1 MASKF
6 EILLQ
11 ARLDKTNSD
20 AQIRQDVKSLE
31 KNLSLNLDLKADS
44 KSATQIKNALS
55 SVGDAAKKAQE
66 HTQGLGDIVS
76 KFSSWQVV
84 GDIIH
89 GVKNAIVDM
98 VDQVFELDA
107 SLTELDK
114 VTDLTSSGLQS
125 LADDAFSVGQQIGA
139 TGKDVIDATT
149 IFAQAGYEAQ
159 EALDLGEQA
168 IMLKN
173 VSEAGATAAD
183 SASTLIAAMKAFNL
197 EAEDSDHIVDAL
209 NEVSNKYAVSVN
221 DLSTAISK
229 SSASMAAGNN
239 SLEETFGLVTAGVE
253 ILREPGRVANGLST
267 ITARLTAKNDEYI
280 KSITK
285 GQGVI
290 DEQTGELR
298 STFDILQDLSEAW
311 DTLSS
316 VEQQELAEVV
326 AGKTQRSLFTAI
338 MTNFESAVGATEAA
352 LNSEGS
358 AAAENAKRMDSLQG
372 KVNQLQSAWQ
382 NFARNTINSEVV
394 KSLITLSTNLIKLA
408 DTDIGRFIL
417 VLGVA
422 KASMVAFNKVLGT
435 QTVINLANAF
445 KQQLIT
451 AITAVTVSF
460 KAGAL
465 GATAFSGVL
474 AALGTTIKAIGAA
487 LISNPI
493 FLAISA
499 IGILTT
505 VISKANEEA
514 AKARETAQELS
525 DKYEE
530 EANKG
535 EELVKTYEELSS
547 KKNLT
552 KEETENLSKAVEELN
567 KMYGISK
574 EELNAEGKERDK
586 TIEKI
591 KKEIEERKKS
601 AALNAEAAIEWKKL
615 GFLGMGGS
623 ERDTFTART
632 PVSVD
637 DGLAKK
643 YDLEAKTVSDLKKKT
658 EEYINTL
665 QNKSEK
671 TKEEEKDLEKLMSIY
686 NKVSESVE
694 DVSEG
699 YNLAYENL
707 KDGIPI
713 TTEEANVLYQLGD
726 ITEKDAQ
733 LIQIYNERIASRN
746 DISDEQKE
754 KMYEVIEA
762 EFEFSD
768 ALAESEE
775 GLYAH
780 ADATK
785 ALTEEQKQMQDN
797 LTYTKEKLE
806 EINDEIDS
814 VQSAYG
820 ILTDAVNEYNSSGGI
835 TMDTLQQLLA
845 LDGEY
850 LNALELVDGKL
861 QISKSVQDQHAQG
874 VRTDTLAL
882 IENAAMEDLMAMSTE
897 TAGNVASAAGSKIY
911 SAGEDGKKAGD
922 FAREGASG
930 FLELATAMSK
940 AGMVDLNTV
949 DVDGWANKW
958 AGITDKINN
967 LTSSAGK
974 GLTSSNFTGSS
985 SSSGGSGGSSKK
997 SSSSDTYKAE
1007 IDELYKYKNA
1017 LDNAEDAVDRLNDA
1031 LKNTDNFNEQEKI
1044 LKQLIKATNKEIDAT
1059 EDLKDAQVDQINDYI
1074 SQLKKYGFQINY
1086 NSKTNELYIK
1096 NMDRLGKY
1104 TGDTAKKLE
1113 EMIEEIQD
1121 LNDDNRD
1128 LDSSIRDL
1136 TGDIQDFNE
1145 QLDELPTEKLEKF
1158 HDLLEEFQQSRLDQ
1172 IQNEIDDIQ
1181 HEMDNDPRLQALE
1194 EQIEA
1199 LEKQNDELDN
1209 QKDLEE
1215 KLLAVEEAKIKLQ
1228 NAQKQKNIQV
1238 YREGQ
1243 GFVWEADPDAIA
1255 DAQEELEQAQE
1266 DLNDKLKDDQLQALE
1281 DEKEAIEKSYQDR
1294 IDALEDF
1301 LDEQEYLIDKANREG
1316 IQSFD
1321 ELREALEKYGLDS
1334 EEYLGQATE
1343 WLNNYNKELDKLRE
1357 NLDDL
1362 GVSGGLQDGLIY
1374 SSGMQDRID
1383 AALSNTPEVDT
1394 SLLTSRAIN
1403 ANTVGAT
1410 QNSTIYINSIE
1421 LPNVQNANDFVEAL
1435 KDLPRLASSQSTLR
1449 T

>member
-20 AQIRQDVKSLE
+20 AQIRQDIKSLE
-31 KNLSLNLDLKADS
+31 KKLSLNLDLKADS
-44 KSATQIKNALS
+44 KSATQIKNAISGVGSAAKDAKKHTQDLDDIIGKFS
-55 SVGDAAKKAQE
+55 TWQIVGD
-66 HTQGLGDIVS
+66 V
-76 KFSSWQVV
+76 
-84 GDIIH
+84 IH
-89 GVKNAIVDM
+89 GVKDAIIDM

-114 VTDLTSSGLQS
+114 VTDLTSDGLEK
-125 LADDAFSVGQQIGA
+125 LADDAFAVGEQIGA

-168 IMLKN
+168 IMLMN

-183 SASTLIAAMKAFNL
+183 SASTLIAAMKAFGL
-197 EAEDSDHIVDAL
+197 EAEDSGHIVDAL

-298 STFDILQDLSEAW
+298 STYDILKDLSEAW
-311 DTLSS
+311 EGLTS
-316 VEQQELAEVV
+316 VEQQELAETV

-358 AAAENAKRMDSLQG
+358 AMAENTKRMDSLEG
-372 KVNQLQSAWQ
+372 RTKQLQSAWQ
-382 NFARNTINSEVV
+382 DFARNTINSEVV
-394 KSLITLSTNLIKLA
+394 KSIISLGTQIIKLA
-408 DTDIGRFIL
+408 DSDIGRMIIAIASLSVAMKGLKAAMSFLSKTKTISSVMNTFYYNL
-417 VLGVA
+417 LLTSRAAQMAGV
-422 KASMVAFNKVLGT
+422 SVSGF
-435 QTVINLANAF
+435 NLAVSAGIMTVKAF
-445 KQQLIT
+445 T
-451 AITAVTVSF
+451 
-460 KAGAL
+460 
-465 GATAFSGVL
+465 
-474 AALGTTIKAIGAA
+474 AALLANPLTWIIVAIGAVTT
-487 LISNPI
+487 
-493 FLAISA
+493 AISYFND
-499 IGILTT
+499 
-505 VISKANEEA
+505 KAEE
-514 AKARETAQELS
+514 ARETAKELSTQYQEEAEEGEELLQTYQELS
-525 DKYEE
+525 DKTSLTNEE
-530 EANKG
+530 SQK
-535 EELVKTYEELSS
+535 L
-547 KKNLT
+547 
-552 KEETENLSKAVEELN
+552 KETIDELN
-567 KMYGISK
+567 KSYGVSK
-574 EELNAEGKERDK
+574 EELAAEGKERDK
-586 TIEKI
+586 TIAKI
-591 KKEIEERKKS
+591 QKEIEERKKM
-601 AALNAEAAIEWKKL
+601 AALQAQTSVDWDTKFLGLFGTDEKEVFNSTQAVEIKDIGRGGLGEEYDLVAESVGELQKKL
-615 GFLGMGGS
+615 K
-623 ERDTFTART
+623 D
-632 PVSVD
+632 
-637 DGLAKK
+637 
-643 YDLEAKTVSDLKKKT
+643 
-658 EEYINTL
+658 YIETL
-665 QNKSEK
+665 QNKSDK
-671 TKEEEKDLEKLMSIY
+671 TKEEEKDLETLLNIY
-686 NKVSESVE
+686 GKVSEQVTK
-694 DVSEG
+694 VREG
-699 YNLAYENL
+699 YSNALDLYNE
-707 KDGIPI
+707 GIPI
-713 TTEEANVLYQLGD
+713 TTEQANVLFQLGD
-726 ITEKDAQ
+726 ITKEEA
-733 LIQIYNERIASRN
+733 LAVGVYNE
-746 DISDEQKE
+746 K
-754 KMYEVIEA
+754 VA
-762 EFEFSD
+762 EN
-768 ALAESEE
+768 
-775 GLYAH
+775 
-780 ADATK
+780 TQ
-785 ALTEEQKQMQDN
+785 LTEEQKEVVWDELKAELDRKDTVEG
-797 LTYTKEKLE
+797 LTEAEANSIDTLGEKQEAVLSLSE
-806 EINDEIDS
+806 TIDELQNSYNTLIS
-814 VQSAYG
+814 VV
-820 ILTDAVNEYNSSGGI
+820 DEYNENGYLSI
-835 TMDTLQQLLA
+835 DTLQSLLSLSDDYLAMLSFENGQLTLNTQA
-845 LDGEY
+845 LDAKT
-850 LNALELVDGKL
+850 NALIAARVEQLQAAAVADIYALAEGNAENMSEL
-861 QISKSVQDQHAQG
+861 AQTAIEG
-874 VRTDTLAL
+874 VGTGATNMKTDM
-882 IENAAMEDLMAMSTE
+882 ENAIPTIGKFTQALLQAK
-897 TAGNVASAAGSKIY
+897 AA
-911 SAGEDGKKAGD
+911 AGEDTDVDNFEEKADAIINSYKDVYNNITKLGSGSYYSGGKEND
-922 FAREGASG
+922 RNHSYSGASNG
-930 FLELATAMSK
+930 
-940 AGMVDLNTV
+940 
-949 DVDGWANKW
+949 
-958 AGITDKINN
+958 
-967 LTSSAGK
+967 SS
-974 GLTSSNFTGSS
+974 GSS
-985 SSSGGSGGSSKK
+985 SK
-997 SSSSDTYKAE
+997 SSADTYKAE
-1007 IDELYKYKNA
+1007 INTLYKYENA
-1017 LDNAEDAVDRLNDA
+1017 LDNAKDAVDRLNDA
-1031 LKNTDNFNEQEKI
+1031 LDNTDNFEEQEKI
-1044 LKQLIKATNKEIDAT
+1044 LKQLIGATNDEIDAT

-1074 SQLKKYGFQINY
+1074 RQLKKYGFQINY

-1096 NMDRLGKY
+1096 NMNRLGKY

-1181 HEMDNDPRLQALE
+1181 HDMDNDPRLQALE

-1199 LEKQNDELDN
+1199 LEKQNDELDS
-1209 QKDLEE
+1209 QKELEE

-1243 GFVWEADPDAIA
+1243 GFVWEADPDAIS

-1281 DEKEAIEKSYQDR
+1281 DEKEAIEQSYQDR
-1294 IDALEDF
+1294 IDALEAF

-1334 EEYLGQATE
+1334 KEYLGQATE

-1362 GVSGGLQDGLIY
+1362 GVGGGLQDGLIY